1 METKP
6 SARTTT
12 NGTNSDEDEGD
23 NYVQYIPS
31 TKCRAMEAQK
41 LLPHRRG
48 AASRQI
54 LPIRRGREPP
64 PSDSDRPRLASPNR
78 SPASLSDPPK
88 LKLAQPKISP
98 TEQLVQQQEEMIDH
112 FSNRRTLVS
121 IRDLAE
127 GITYT
132 RAPRQGKGKKG

>member
-1 METKP
+1 MSNTSPLPNAEQWKP
-6 SARTTT
+6 RSSSPTA
-12 NGTNSDEDEGD
+12 
-23 NYVQYIPS
+23 
-31 TKCRAMEAQK
+31 EA
-41 LLPHRRG
+41 
-48 AASRQI
+48 
-54 LPIRRGREPP
+54 PP
-64 PSDSDRPRLASPNR
+64 PAKSSQSAAAENHPPPTPTALASPNR

-132 RAPRQGKGKKG
+132 RAPVSLVRG